1 MANAGGMKKSLV
13 RSRPRR
19 VGRSELLRWRVSDA
33 LWKRLEPL
41 LADPPRRFRHPGR
54 CRYPARACLE
64 GILYVL
70 FTDTPWLQLPY
81 RELGLPSGETC
92 RRRMEE
98 WSRSGVLVEAIAKL
112 QAELRQADKLDW
124 SRVIV
129 DASLVE
135 AKKGAKRSPAAGAAR
150 PAAAST

>member
-1 MANAGGMKKSLV
+1 MTESEKSPRRRPIG
-13 RSRPRR
+13 RSRPF
-19 VGRSELLRWRVSDA
+19 RWRVSGE
-33 LWKRLEPL
+33 LWHHLEPL
-41 LADPPRRFRHPGR
+41 LEDPPRRFRHPGR

-70 FTDTPWLQLPY
+70 FTDTPWLEMPY

-98 WSRSGVLVEAIAKL
+98 WSSRGLLEEAITIL
-112 QAELRQADKLDW
+112 QSNLYDARKIDW

-135 AKKGAKRSPAAGAAR
+135 AKKGARRSAAHSW
-150 PAAAST
+150 ASREAVFTSP